1 MCTLPA
7 RTSLGLYASLMRL
20 ESQSMNRSSRQRM
33 RLKRSPNTIRP
44 AFQTSL
50 RASRSRSWLRAV
62 TSLIPP
68 SRLYSTNLPRYVNVH
83 FQTGHSVLH
92 RPSEARQRRRLQ
104 KQQPRERTRLWLRRL
119 FLLHA
124 RIVQACLSALP
135 LLSGTIRRAHCARIQ
150 SSSEAKNT
158 ASNFIDGMRATTAP
172 TYDYT

>member
-7 RTSLGLYASLMRL
+7 TSRLGLYASLMRL
-20 ESQSMNRSSRQRM
+20 ESRSMDRSSRQRM
-33 RLKRSPNTIRP
+33 RLKRSPSTIRP

-50 RASRSRSWLRAV
+50 RASRSQSWLRAV

-83 FQTGHSVLH
+83 FETGHSALH

-119 FLLHA
+119 FLLRV
-124 RIVQACLSALP
+124 RIVQACLSPLP
-135 LLSGTIRRAHCARIQ
+135 FLSGTIRRVHRACIQ
-150 SSSEAKNT
+150 SHSLRRRRT
-158 ASNFIDGMRATTAP
+158 Q
-172 TYDYT
+172 